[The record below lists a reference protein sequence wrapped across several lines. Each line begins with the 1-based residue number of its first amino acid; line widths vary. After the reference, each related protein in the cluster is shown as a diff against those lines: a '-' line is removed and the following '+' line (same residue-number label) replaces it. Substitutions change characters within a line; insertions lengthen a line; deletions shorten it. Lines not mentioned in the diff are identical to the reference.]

1 MQSTGT
7 QVELTR
13 KNNDYTIHV
22 LFNARNPSTED
33 PEDQGQ
39 QPGEED
45 QGLDNYDDYSE
56 VSVYIIKNGQSK
68 LMVAEF
74 AVTEEASEM
83 VNVRFVDDYEKE
95 RNDRIGQRQNST
107 KYSGPEIH
115 SLEPA
120 IVDKLGEFIEV
131 LGVDH
136 SFLQNASRYS
146 LAFEHQF
153 YVEWLKD
160 IKSIL

>member
-1 MQSTGT
+1 M
-7 QVELTR
+7 
-13 KNNDYTIHV
+13 
-22 LFNARNPSTED
+22 ED
-33 PEDQGQ
+33 E
-39 QPGEED
+39 
-45 QGLDNYDDYSE
+45 GLDENYDDYSE
-56 VSVYIIKNGQSK
+56 VSVYILKSGQK
-68 LMVAEF
+68 KVMVAEF
-74 AVTEEASEM
+74 AITEQASEM
-83 VNVRFVDDYEKE
+83 VNVRFVEDYEKE
-95 RNDRIGQRQNST
+95 RTDRIGQRQLST
-107 KYSGPEIH
+107 RYAGPEVQ

-153 YVEWLKD
+153 YLEWLKD

>member
-1 MQSTGT
+1 M
-7 QVELTR
+7 
-13 KNNDYTIHV
+13 
-22 LFNARNPSTED
+22 ED
-33 PEDQGQ
+33 E
-39 QPGEED
+39 
-45 QGLDNYDDYSE
+45 GLDENYDDYSE
-56 VSVYIIKNGQSK
+56 VSVYILKSGQK
-68 LMVAEF
+68 KVMVAEF
-74 AVTEEASEM
+74 AVTEQASEM
-83 VNVRFVDDYEKE
+83 VNVRFVEDYEKE
-95 RNDRIGQRQNST
+95 RTDRIGQRQLST
-107 KYSGPEIH
+107 RYAGPEVQ

-153 YVEWLKD
+153 YLEWLKD